1 MNEKLTGI
9 GRDLKQGREVESYIA
24 AFVSVTF
31 AVMSFFGDLV
41 SADLRWAVCMT
52 GIGILVYRSSRT
64 EDGPAPEQPPQAAP
78 NGVRMSVE
86 LEHRAW
92 EDADGALI
100 VSVRVRPAP

>member
-1 MNEKLTGI
+1 MNEKLTSI
-9 GRDLKQGREVESYIA
+9 GRDLKHGREVESYIA

-52 GIGILVYRSSRT
+52 GIGILVYRSSRA
-64 EDGPAPEQPPQAAP
+64 EDGPVPTPPQGAP
-78 NGVRMSVE
+78 YGIWMFVE
-86 LEHRAW
+86 LEQRAW

-100 VSVRVRPAP
+100 VSVRLRPAP